1 MKRRRYPRSRP
12 AFFRILAVANAIRR
26 SKARVVAPFLAER
39 YAVCER
45 TIHRDLAWLRDIG
58 APIFYDMERSTY
70 YGDAKLPLPWWFGGE
85 REGPL
90 PRF

>member
-1 MKRRRYPRSRP
+1 MGTSPHVATYRVGQRGTGRH
-12 AFFRILAVANAIRR
+12 AVYE
-26 SKARVVAPFLAER
+26 K
-39 YAVCER
+39 

-58 APIFYDMERSTY
+58 APIFFDMERSTY
-70 YGDAKLPLPWWFGGE
+70 YWDAKLPLPWWFGGE